1 MTTVVAVLDLFCFDV
16 ILHCIFFY
24 IGNLL
29 KHYKERHPNS
39 PLPEALAELDRVV
52 TIGMSKTIPPE
63 ERGLA
68 GNSSFYDSND
78 SSYLAEEQMNKTMV
92 CALYF

>member
-1 MTTVVAVLDLFCFDV
+1 M
-16 ILHCIFFY
+16 
-24 IGNLL
+24 

-68 GNSSFYDSND
+68 ASASFYDSND
-78 SSYLAEEQMNKTMV
+78 SSYLAEEQMNKTTMV
-92 CALYF
+92 SILKKKRRKGVWSYVYVTKMDSIHEKCNGQG